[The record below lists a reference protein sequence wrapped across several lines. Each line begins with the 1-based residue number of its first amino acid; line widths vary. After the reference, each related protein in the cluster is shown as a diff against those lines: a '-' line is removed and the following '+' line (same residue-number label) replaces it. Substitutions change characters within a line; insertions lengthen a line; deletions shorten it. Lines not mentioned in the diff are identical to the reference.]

1 MPQTLSTMLPLGTT
15 APSFR
20 LPDTNGRWTSSEEF
34 SDAPALLVAFI
45 CNHCPYVKHIRSQ
58 FAELAKE
65 FQGRGVA
72 VVGINSNDIA
82 VSPEDSPEKMAEQV
96 REFGYSFPYL
106 YDASQDIARAFQA
119 ACTPDFFLFDRSRQ
133 LVYRGQ
139 FDDSRPS
146 NEQPINGADLRAAL
160 EGVLRGSPMMV
171 DQKPS
176 IGCNIKWK
184 SPSAALNK
192 NAGNA

>member
-20 LPDTNGRWTSSEEF
+20 LRDPQGRWVSSDEF
-34 SDAPALLVAFI
+34 RDAPAFLVAFI
-45 CNHCPYVKHIRSQ
+45 CNHCPFVKHIRSQ

-65 FQGRGVA
+65 YQARGVA
-72 VVGINSNDIA
+72 VVGINSNDA
-82 VSPEDSPEKMAEQV
+82 AMSPEDAPDKMAVEV
-96 REFGYSFPYL
+96 REIGYSFPYL
-106 YDASQDIARAFQA
+106 YDETQEIAKAFQA
-119 ACTPDFFLFDRSRQ
+119 ACTPDFFLFDRNRQ

-139 FDDSRPS
+139 FDDSRPG
-146 NEQPINGADLRAAL
+146 NDHAVTGADLRSALDGVL
-160 EGVLRGSPMMV
+160 EGRPMMV

-184 SPSAALNK
+184 AA
-192 NAGNA
+192 NAAS